1 MNSAYPGGRKLAAR
15 AEVVLRRRGARLS
28 AATQD
33 QYSSALAAAQ
43 AELEREAHAETTL
56 ATVTIPLR
64 LRETRVGRAVIDQ
77 RVLGGSPRLSAIR
90 SSRFSDD
97 KAQPTIAP
105 TAECFAWSTTAG
117 GFVTSSVGTNP

>member
-1 MNSAYPGGRKLAAR
+1 MNSADPGGRELAAR
-15 AEVVLRRRGARLS
+15 AEDVLRRRDTTLS

-77 RVLGGSPRLSAIR
+77 RVLGVLASEGLTLADIDGEEYCRR
-90 SSRFSDD
+90 YR
-97 KAQPTIAP
+97 IAEI
-105 TAECFAWSTTAG
+105 ECYPVVA
-117 GFVTSSVGTNP
+117 VQRR